1 VSVRQPA
8 KEFQGW
14 QRRVWVSITFRWVYS
29 SMFVAE
35 FREEVRIAIPT
46 IAELLKDS
54 DWYVRETAIKLLSR
68 LAAQG
73 RC

>member
-1 VSVRQPA
+1 
-8 KEFQGW
+8 
-14 QRRVWVSITFRWVYS
+14 
-29 SMFVAE
+29 MFVAE